1 MDGQINE
8 WIDGGR
14 EREIRG
20 WKEGREGG
28 REGMRGEYSH
38 GWLYNDGGLE
48 GWLDGWI
55 DGRMDE

>member
-1 MDGQINE
+1 MDR
-8 WIDGGR
+8 W
-14 EREIRG
+14 
-20 WKEGREGG
+20 REGEGDKRMERRKRG

-55 DGRMDE
+55 DARMDE